1 MNDKQIVLGEGSYGC
16 AIKPGL
22 DCKGNVNTNKNVITK
37 ISILDFNSAN
47 EFEIGKII
55 IQKYPGEYK
64 RYFSPIFSACP
75 VKFNI
80 NNNKNFDIN
89 RCKHLM
95 EHVKGNDFY
104 DSYKAFINT
113 KFILLK
119 SNYVDGGKTLIKYIE
134 ELFQKKIQE
143 LKKPYS
149 FYNTLLKAIYNIF
162 YSIDLLQK
170 INIVH
175 NDLFNRNIMYNVTSD
190 KPSIIDFGLSYKTY
204 EMYKKKNNFF
214 DLKYISEFF
223 HSFKD
228 INTHKN
234 NYEYS
239 IYKRFFTFIS
249 NNSIYSNSIYSNFE
263 YNIQNVKT
271 VNNIKKEHINL
282 FIEDV
287 MNGLTLNRDFYFLFN
302 EDEIEIYNSALEK
315 FFYSFTNKKL
325 FPNYEAIY
333 KYLLPI
339 IFKYTDEYSAIASI
353 SSIFYIIKENDDNF
367 NNNIVAIIATNLF
380 KKAIYPDIKYKI
392 DYIQIMSILK
402 FIINNINKNADTFNK
417 NIFMK
422 NFRGML
428 KANKIDVAWFFDTEY
443 AFIDFNKILT
453 KENISYIK
461 KMNIKFG

>member
-1 MNDKQIVLGEGSYGC
+1 MNHKQIVLGEGSYGC
-16 AIKPGL
+16 VIKPGL

-37 ISILDFNSAN
+37 ISILDFYSSN
-47 EFEIGKII
+47 EFQIGKII
-55 IQKYPGEYK
+55 IQKYPVEYK

-89 RCKHLM
+89 RCQHLI
-95 EHVKGNDFY
+95 EYVKRDYFY

-119 SNYVDGGKTLIKYIE
+119 SNYVVGGKTLIKYIKE
-134 ELFQKKIQE
+134 SKES
-143 LKKPYS
+143 YS
-149 FYNTLLKAIYNIF
+149 FYYNTLLKATYNIF

-170 INIVH
+170 VNIVH
-175 NDLFNRNIMYNVTSD
+175 NDLYNRNIMYNIKSN
-190 KPSIIDFGLSYKTY
+190 KPCIIDFGLSYEIDK
-204 EMYKKKNNFF
+204 MYKKKYNFF

-228 INTHKN
+228 INIHKN

-249 NNSIYSNSIYSNFE
+249 NNSIYSNFE

-287 MNGLTLNRDFYFLFN
+287 MNGLTLNPDFYFLFN
-302 EDEIEIYNSALEK
+302 EDEIEIYNSALEQ
-315 FFYSFTNKKL
+315 FFYSFINKKM

-339 IFKYTDEYSAIASI
+339 IFKYSDEYSAIASI

-367 NNNIVAIIATNLF
+367 DNNIIVILLTNLF

-392 DYIQIMSILK
+392 NYIQIMNILK
-402 FIINNINKNADTFNK
+402 FIINNINNHANTFHK
-417 NIFMK
+417 DIFMK

-428 KANKIDVAWFFDTEY
+428 KANKIDQTWFFDTKY
-443 AFIDFNKILT
+443 AFIDFNKILSN
-453 KENISYIK
+453 ENINYIK
-461 KMNIKFG
+461 KINIKFG

>member
-1 MNDKQIVLGEGSYGC
+1 MNDKQVVLGEGSYGC

-47 EFEIGKII
+47 EFEIGKNI
-55 IQKYPGEYK
+55 IQKYPNEYK
-64 RYFSPIFSACP
+64 RYFAPIFSACP

-89 RCKHLM
+89 RCDNLIK
-95 EHVKGNDFY
+95 HVKGSDFFY
-104 DSYKAFINT
+104 TYKAFINT

-119 SNYVDGGKTLIKYIE
+119 SNYVVGGKTLKIYIE
-134 ELFQKKIQE
+134 ELNKS
-143 LKKPYS
+143 YS
-149 FYNTLLKAIYNIF
+149 FYKILLKSTYNIF
-162 YSIDLLQK
+162 YSIDLLQN

-175 NDLFNRNIMYNVTSD
+175 NDLFNRNIMYNIKSG
-190 KPSIIDFGLSYKTY
+190 KPSIIDFGLSYKTHK
-204 EMYKKKNNFF
+204 MYKKKDNFF

-228 INTHKN
+228 INIHNN

-249 NNSIYSNSIYSNFE
+249 NNSIYFDFKYDIR
-263 YNIQNVKT
+263 NVKQS
-271 VNNIKKEHINL
+271 NNIKKEHINL

-287 MNGLTLNRDFYFLFN
+287 MNGVTLNPDFYFLFN

-315 FFYSFTNKKL
+315 FFYSFTNKKM
-325 FPNYEAIY
+325 FPNYEVIY

-353 SSIFYIIKENDDNF
+353 STIFYINKEKYDNF
-367 NNNIVAIIATNLF
+367 DNNIIVIILTNLF

-392 DYIQIMSILK
+392 DYIQILIILK
-402 FIINNINKNADTFNK
+402 FIINNINNHANTFDK
-417 NIFMK
+417 DIFMR
-422 NFRGML
+422 NFIIML
-428 KANKIDVAWFFDTEY
+428 KANKIDETWFFDTEY

-453 KENISYIK
+453 KENINYIK
-461 KMNIKFG
+461 KMKIKFN